1 MAVQIDADELKGCKS
16 YFDWIFGQIKPA
28 VKDPQKEYMENLCRL
43 MFETDYVCEI
53 DEDSI
58 RAKDATDIRKVYAEK
73 VGTESNKNEREIDRI
88 WKTVHGKCSVLE
100 LIFSM
105 CVRLDDMVNEGEE
118 GSMIPL
124 FFVIM
129 VNNIGLVDVNTTR
142 DVWITSMKRFM
153 ERKYN
158 ADGSGGGMFPLKKW
172 SKKSDR
178 DQRKVSIWYQM
189 NAWLN
194 ENLDEDEHFMIEK
207 FL

>member
-1 MAVQIDADELKGCKS
+1 MAVQIDTEELKGCKT
-16 YFDWIFGQIKPA
+16 YFNWIFDQVQPA
-28 VKDPQKEYMENLCRL
+28 VKDTEKERMVTLCRL
-43 MFETDYVCEI
+43 LFGTDFVCEI
-53 DEDSI
+53 EEDSI

-73 VGTESNKNEREIDRI
+73 TGEEAGKNEREIDRI
-88 WKTVHGKCSVLE
+88 WKSVHGKCSVLE

-118 GSMIPL
+118 GAMIPV
-124 FFVIM
+124 FFNILAD
-129 VNNIGLVDVNTTR
+129 NIG
-142 DVWITSMKRFM
+142 ITDEKTDPKVAVERFMKR
-153 ERKYN
+153 EYN
-158 ADGSGGGMFPLKKW
+158 ADGTGGGLFPLKKW